1 MTSDEMNERN
11 ARLIRQAIEVHT
23 RLADI
28 EEDLIIKRH
37 MFAHYVYKV
46 Q

>member
-11 ARLIRQAIEVHT
+11 TRLMRQAIEVHAK
-23 RLADI
+23 LADI

-37 MFAHYVYKV
+37 MFAHYVYKA